1 MWVSTLSSV
10 LRMNEIRHTMYIR
23 VYQLSDL
30 QQYSHVSYWPPL
42 LLAYFFL
49 RTLHSPHE
57 RVLDADGVRLK
68 ARIEGPWGHR
78 DIGWSLLL
86 FGSGCL
92 GSLSPS
98 FPNLNVPSVRLCMY
112 ITGMCSPTMLQ

>member
-1 MWVSTLSSV
+1 
-10 LRMNEIRHTMYIR
+10 MYIR

-78 DIGWSLLL
+78 DSGWSLLL
-86 FGSGCL
+86 FWFWLFGV
-92 GSLSPS
+92 P
-98 FPNLNVPSVRLCMY
+98 FPLLPEFK
-112 ITGMCSPTMLQ
+112 CS

>member
-1 MWVSTLSSV
+1 
-10 LRMNEIRHTMYIR
+10 MNEIRHTMYIR